1 MKINLKREISLADFD
16 GENVKKITISTATPC
31 ESYIDGKRVF
41 VVLEHNENA
50 VDMAWISDGCP
61 IRYLHGGDVVARAL
75 DVHLEGDALV
85 SENVIWGDGNAAQ
98 KVKADVLSKILTN
111 ISVEA
116 DYNGEDC
123 FIQRGGEAD
132 TIIVRKWRPLSC
144 AIVVNGAD
152 VNCRIEREY
161 QDGEEKKEAEG
172 EAVEEGEATP
182 TETAETVEEEKAEGE
197 AEEEKAEGEAEE
209 EKATPTETPTAETVE
224 EDAADNAENNAVE
237 GEADGEAIQT
247 EETATEAATEAV
259 EGEENATAENV
270 TPTASE
276 EAETENKDAE
286 EIKSLAR
293 HYCISDA
300 VVNEWLDKNISLIEV
315 KKQIMRGLKSEC
327 CKLYQQSISSNKT
340 GETKRMKYSITRA
353 LKGRKEEMAVSA
365 ELAKICGR
373 EPKGAFIVRDYTSF
387 NSTEGAGLVHN
398 EHDYTRYVPEL
409 LSSVILGEAGAT
421 VLDGLVGKS
430 LTFPV
435 AMEGATG
442 NWISEDGTVQGSEP
456 KVGSLTLT
464 AKTCATSVPISHDLL
479 NSGLPQADEIV
490 TNMVYDGLA
499 RLIQK
504 SALAGSGEG
513 AEPTGI
519 VNAVTPTEWTNTP
532 TYAELVALEGAIP
545 DGVDLARCVYVM
557 RPAMFAKLRTVAVG
571 DHAFAAEFIDGKSYV
586 LNRRALLTSD
596 APADTVIFGDFAGLY
611 IGNFSPIDVFEDKYS
626 GSNKLQVKIIGSAD
640 VGIGVIANRF
650 AVGVIEAEAS
660 SSSAEES
667 SSSGEA

>member
-1 MKINLKREISLADFD
+1 MKINLKRELNLADLD

-41 VVLEHNENA
+41 VVLKHTPEA
-50 VDMAWISDGCP
+50 IDFAWISDGCP

-75 DVHLEGDALV
+75 DVHLENESLV
-85 SENVIWGDGNAAQ
+85 SENVIWGDSNAAQ

-116 DYNGEDC
+116 DYNAEDC
-123 FIQRGGEAD
+123 DIMRGGEAD
-132 TIIVRKWRPLSC
+132 TILVKKWRPLSC

-161 QDGEEKKEAEG
+161 ADGEEAKKEEEEKKEEVAEEG
-172 EAVEEGEATP
+172 EAKPVEGATADAVEEGQ
-182 TETAETVEEEKAEGE
+182 GE
-197 AEEEKAEGEAEE
+197 A
-209 EKATPTETPTAETVE
+209 AT
-224 EDAADNAENNAVE
+224 DAAENAANNAVE
-237 GEADGEAIQT
+237 GEAIEA
-247 EETATEAATEAV
+247 EATATEAASEA
-259 EGEENATAENV
+259 ENANNGEAAE
-270 TPTASE
+270 TASE
-276 EAETENKDAE
+276 EAETPNADEE
-286 EIKSLAR
+286 EIKNLAR
-293 HYCISDA
+293 HYGIAND
-300 VVNEWLDKNISLIEV
+300 VLQGWLDNKTNLIEV
-315 KKQIMRGLKSEC
+315 KSFIMRGLNSKP
-327 CKLYQQSISSNKT
+327 ISVNNN

-353 LKGRKEEMAVSA
+353 LKGRKEEMDISA

-409 LSSVILGEAGAT
+409 LSSVVLGEAGAT

-430 LTFPV
+430 LTIPV
-435 AMEGATG
+435 ATEGASG
-442 NWISEDGTVQGSEP
+442 VWIAEDGTVQGSEP

-499 RLIQK
+499 RNIQK
-504 SALAGSGEG
+504 AALAGSGVG

-519 VNAVTPTEWTNTP
+519 VNAVTPTEWTDTP
-532 TYAELVALEGAIP
+532 TYAELVELEGAIP

-571 DHAFAAEFIDGKSYV
+571 DHAFAAEFIDGKAYV

-596 APADTVIFGDFAGLY
+596 APADTVIFGDFSGLY

-650 AVGVIEAEAS
+650 AVGQIA
-660 SSSAEES
+660 AEES
-667 SSSGEA
+667 SSSSANA

>member
-1 MKINLKREISLADFD
+1 MKINLKRELTIADI

-41 VVLEHNENA
+41 VVLEHTENA
-50 VDMAWISDGCP
+50 IDFAWISDGCP

-75 DVHLEGDALV
+75 DVHLEGESLV
-85 SENVIWGDGNAAQ
+85 SENVIWGDSNAAQ

-123 FIQRGGEAD
+123 EIIRGGEAD
-132 TIIVRKWRPLSC
+132 TILVKRWRPLSC

-161 QDGEEKKEAEG
+161 ADGEEEKKEDGEAEEAKPVEG
-172 EAVEEGEATP
+172 EAVAEVAT
-182 TETAETVEEEKAEGE
+182 
-197 AEEEKAEGEAEE
+197 EKAEGEAEE
-209 EKATPTETPTAETVE
+209 EKATPTADAVEEGQGEAATDAAEAVE
-224 EDAADNAENNAVE
+224 EDAAA
-237 GEADGEAIQT
+237 
-247 EETATEAATEAV
+247 TATEAATPTAEEIAKTFGLEKLV
-259 EGEENATAENV
+259 YDGEGENAT
-270 TPTASE
+270 PTAPAE
-276 EAETENKDAE
+276 GETENKDAE
-286 EIKSLAR
+286 EIKNLAR
-293 HYCISDA
+293 HYGISND
-300 VVNEWLDKNISLIEV
+300 VLQSWLDKNFNIVEV
-315 KKQIMRGLKSEC
+315 KTLILRGLNSKPI
-327 CKLYQQSISSNKT
+327 SINRTEKKT
-340 GETKRMKYSITRA
+340 KMKYSITRA
-353 LKGRKEEMAVSA
+353 LKGAKEEMEMSA
-365 ELAKICGR
+365 ELANKCGKQ
-373 EPKGAFIVRDYTSF
+373 PKGAYIVRNYTSF
-387 NSTEGAGLVHN
+387 NSTEGAGLVHT
-398 EHDYTRYVPEL
+398 EHDYTQYVPEL
-409 LSSVILGEAGAT
+409 LSSVVLGEAGAT

-430 LTFPV
+430 LTIPV
-435 AMEGATG
+435 ATEGASG
-442 NWISEDGTVQGSEP
+442 VWISEDGTVQGSEP

-499 RLIQK
+499 RNIQRA
-504 SALAGSGEG
+504 ALAGSGEG

-519 VNAVTPTEWTNTP
+519 VNAVTPTEWEDTP

-571 DHAFAAEFIDGKSYV
+571 DHAFAAEFIDGKAYV

-596 APADTVIFGDFAGLY
+596 APADTVIFGDFSGLY

-650 AVGVIEAEAS
+650 AVGVIEAE
-660 SSSAEES
+660 EES
-667 SSSGEA
+667 SSSSANA